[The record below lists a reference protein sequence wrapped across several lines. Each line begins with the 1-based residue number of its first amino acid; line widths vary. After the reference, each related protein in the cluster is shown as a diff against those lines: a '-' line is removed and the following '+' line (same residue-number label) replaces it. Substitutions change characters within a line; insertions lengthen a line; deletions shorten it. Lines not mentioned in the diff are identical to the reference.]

1 MQDDNVVL
9 HDYFDTITKFL
20 NSEHFENQDSLRIF
34 DKKKTHNIGIVV
46 PKNSPLEPIFQKVI
60 NECRDEGLLDH
71 LKSSNIGK
79 RIKIKEQKKEKVK
92 AVKIG
97 HLAMIFIV
105 LSIILTF
112 TLFVLGIEILVSKFI
127 CVL

>member
-1 MQDDNVVL
+1 ML
-9 HDYFDTITKFL
+9 Y
-20 NSEHFENQDSLRIF
+20 
-34 DKKKTHNIGIVV
+34 
-46 PKNSPLEPIFQKVI
+46 FQKVI

-79 RIKIKEQKKEKVK
+79 RIKIKDQKKEKVK

-127 CVL
+127 CVLWN